1 MKISKAKINMIMAS
15 KGLTATEVAKRSG
28 ISRQNFS
35 TIKLR
40 GTCTPPTAFKIAK
53 GLNADPS
60 EFIIME
66 D

>member
-1 MKISKAKINMIMAS
+1 MKISKDQIELIMAK
-15 KGLTATEVAKRSG
+15 KGLTAVRVAERSG

-40 GTCTPPTAFKIAK
+40 GTCTAVTAFKIAR
-53 GLNADPS
+53 GLDVDP
-60 EFIIME
+60 EEIIIRG